1 MIITRN
7 FRSALDAAKHDAN
20 LAGEKLDF
28 TLQSDRIETDFEVLD
43 LACGFGQTAITSD
56 GTQTDFRKVSRIDG
70 AKLLVN
76 AARTVFEHD
85 RAAEKMS
92 YIISKEWKVSFFRD
106 DLDALESEVPRAAFL
121 KVKESIMLTEG
132 RVSSYHRPFSLGET
146 VEDYSTIK
154 NICFDNSD
162 KLIVLNGGMA
172 TYKTTA
178 LRDIYTEARAKNL
191 FPVMVT
197 GKRSIA
203 SNFFTSDHED
213 HYKNSSAEAPQGLI
227 GVINTVAQ
235 HKHADDRQ
243 KARVLIIDEVQDLF
257 DHMATG
263 TLGSSFYDRAAAMTA
278 LAKMMKQADLV
289 VVADAMITDQTLAQ
303 LHSMAGAYPR
313 VLTAKSSTDV
323 EIKISKESEVLALAK
338 EDLNAGKKV
347 AVFCDYRAEGFS
359 EIANALRTSN
369 RAVTELTA
377 DYLMKHGKTAE
388 DINSILASTD
398 AAVISPVINSGA
410 SIELEAYDRVYVLA
424 GQTLNATSILQSV
437 RRFRAARTAYIGFRR
452 GQGSKRLTEA
462 EAIIYSDMMK
472 SAPNPTAE
480 TKKLFEHKG
489 ARFLA
494 RHAASRNKQFESF
507 KQTVIIAAEQMGF
520 TVTRADV
527 DVKKRKEGTAAKAA
541 GRKKNAEIQ
550 EEVAFEASRMRRTG
564 KITDID
570 FGGETKTFK
579 QEVATRTIDALAVL
593 ELKELC
599 EQTYA
604 EVFGLDTDLIV
615 LKRKQLSA
623 ARIDAVDGRVPTR
636 SSIAAYAAAQF
647 LAQAGF
653 DFKKPYASV
662 ITKQSAEAAFEA
674 LANPVE
680 LESGHAV
687 RASALVK
694 MVFSSVDFGKKYKT
708 QIVKECIRTLG
719 YDMEAQGQVEK
730 QTQYG
735 IVPLYKKLGKDRVNV
750 TEIADK
756 YAQMMVSLA
765 TIAEPMSADLAL
777 VSEEEEAALMKQEM
791 QVSLIRFEELRASA

>member
-7 FRSALDAAKHDAN
+7 YRSEVDAAKHDAN
-20 LAGEKLDF
+20 LAGEKIDF

-43 LACGFGQTAITSD
+43 LACRFSQTAITSD
-56 GTQTDFRKVSRIDG
+56 GVQTDFRKVDRIGG

-76 AARTVFEHD
+76 AARTVYEHD
-85 RAAEKMS
+85 RAAKNLA
-92 YIISKEWKVSFFRD
+92 YAISKEWKVSFFRD
-106 DLDALESEVPRAAFL
+106 DFDALESEVPRAAFL
-121 KVKESIMLTEG
+121 KVKEAIMITEG
-132 RVSSYHRPFSLGET
+132 RVRSFHLPMIDGES
-146 VEDYSTIK
+146 VEDYRTIK
-154 NICFDNSD
+154 NSVFDNSD

-178 LRDIYTEARAKNL
+178 LRDIYTEARARRM

-203 SNFFTSDHED
+203 SNFFSSDHED

-235 HKHADDRQ
+235 HKHAEDR
-243 KARVLIIDEVQDLF
+243 KNCRVLIIDEVQDLF

-263 TLGSSFYDRAAAMTA
+263 TLGSSFYDRAAAMNA
-278 LAKMMKQADLV
+278 LEKMMKQADRV
-289 VVADAMITDQTLAQ
+289 VVADAMITDQTLSQ
-303 LHSMAGAYPR
+303 LYSMTGAFPR
-313 VLTAKSSTDV
+313 VLTAQSSTDV

-377 DYLMKHGKTAE
+377 DYLERKGKTVE
-388 DINSILASTD
+388 DINEILEAAD

-410 SIELEAYDRVYVLA
+410 SIELEDYDRVYVLA

-437 RRFRAARTAYIGFRR
+437 RRFRAARTAFIGFRR
-452 GQGSKRLTEA
+452 GQASKRLIKADE
-462 EAIIYSDMMK
+462 IIYSDLIK
-472 SAPNPTAE
+472 TASNPGAE
-480 TKKLFEHKG
+480 TQKLFEHKG

-494 RHAASRNKQFESF
+494 RHAASRNTQFESF

-527 DVKKRKEGTAAKAA
+527 DVKKRKDGTAAKAA

-550 EEVAFEASRMRRTG
+550 EETAFEASRMRRAG
-564 KITDID
+564 KVTEID
-570 FGGETKTFK
+570 MGGETKTFK
-579 QEVATRTIDALAVL
+579 QEVAARTIDALNVL

-599 EQTYA
+599 EQTYT
-604 EVFGLDTDLIV
+604 EVFGLNADLIV

-623 ARIDAVDGRVPTR
+623 ARIDAADGRVPTR

-653 DFKKPYASV
+653 DFKKPFQSV
-662 ITKQSAEAAFEA
+662 ITKASAEAAFEA
-674 LANPVE
+674 LANPIE

-687 RASALVK
+687 RAMALVK
-694 MVFSSVDFGKKYKT
+694 LVFSSVDFGKKYKT

-719 YDMEAQGQVEK
+719 YDMEAQGQVDK

-735 IVPLYKKLGKDRVNV
+735 VTALYKKLNKELVNV
-750 TEIADK
+750 TEIVDK
-756 YAQMMVSLA
+756 YAPMMVSLNSLS
-765 TIAEPMSADLAL
+765 EPVVAAL
-777 VSEEEEAALMKQEM
+777 DPVSKDEEAELIQA
-791 QVSLIRFEELRASA
+791 SLIRFEELRASA